1 MKSSTKK
8 DELSSGRT
16 KEIKM
21 LNAGNWKI
29 QISFFAF
36 KCKKKEDWKLH
47 VVKLCLA
54 SNKERRE
61 FAFLQPAYSWEAIFV
76 PAAVEFRNS
85 LSQVYCNWLT
95 SRSNK
100 TWHQIL
106 LLNLKH
112 LEWVQKCSEL
122 NSNRLFAAI
131 IDSRAINLNQVFR
144 WSEAEV
150 KWSDAFPPISCA
162 EYCFQNKKLVKKL
175 RYR

>member
-1 MKSSTKK
+1 MKSSNKK

-29 QISFFAF
+29 QISFFAYR
-36 KCKKKEDWKLH
+36 CKKKENWKLH
-47 VVKLCLA
+47 VVKLSLLA
-54 SNKERRE
+54 
-61 FAFLQPAYSWEAIFV
+61 FASPRKDE
-76 PAAVEFRNS
+76 NS
-85 LSQVYCNWLT
+85 LLCSLFMRGNLRPSC
-95 SRSNK
+95 SRIQKLFIAS
-100 TWHQIL
+100 IL
-106 LLNLKH
+106 QLANIEIKQNMAPNSLLNLKH
-112 LEWVQKCSEL
+112 LERVQKCSEL

-131 IDSRAINLNQVFR
+131 IDSRAIN
-144 WSEAEV
+144 SKYSDEAKQ